1 MRPITL
7 KAFRALAVSVL
18 SVVMVSDSAAQVGE
32 TQLNENCTI
41 SVLNRNVRVR
51 PDGSW
56 VLPNVP
62 ANFGYVRAR
71 VTCIVDGRTI
81 SGESERFLIPPNGVV
96 NRPRITFGE
105 TTPIPRAVT
114 VTSAVGRLT
123 ALGDSAQLTVSALY
137 ADGSTKDV
145 TAGAGTQY
153 TISNTA
159 IATVSDEGLVRA
171 VASGT
176 VVVQATLEGASGM
189 TSILV
194 APPGIDTDGDGMPDE
209 YETANGLNP
218 ANRIDAQEDPD
229 HDGLS
234 NLQEYQLGTN
244 PQSADADGDGL
255 SDGQEVARGTS
266 PLLWDTDGD
275 SVSDGLEVQTGTNP
289 LDRTSVNVG
298 AALSSIRVA
307 PATFVMT
314 FNTIEGEAS
323 VRLIVTGT
331 MLDGRTLDITSRGVN
346 FASNDLAVCNFGATE
361 GQVFAGQSGSCT
373 ITATFAAF
381 SASATGTVNTF
392 APAALSF
399 VSIPGFANSVDV
411 GGDFAF
417 VAAGASGLQI
427 VDVTNRRVPVVAAS
441 LGLPGNAND
450 VKLDGTRAYVAA
462 GSAGLH
468 IVDIGDPRSPRL
480 LGSVDTPGI
489 AHDVRASGNLA
500 FVADG
505 ANGLQVIDV
514 SSPDRPRIIGSVAV
528 GGVAHGVDVSGL
540 RAVVAA
546 GFAGLKVIDLTNPAA
561 PSIVGSVALTD
572 DAKDVVLNGSIAY
585 VANYQAS
592 LRVVDISNPASP
604 RVVGFTS
611 QTLGGM
617 LMDVA
622 SAPPFVFGAD
632 VFFVNGVPIVD
643 ATIPAT
649 PIARAILDFR
659 AFRDDDGTG
668 IAVDGSFVYMTAS
681 RGIIENGTSGDTRL
695 YIGQYR
701 ALEDLKG
708 VAPTVT
714 LTAPADAATFIEGET
729 IAFTATA
736 HDDVGVAAV
745 SFLIDGAVVF
755 TDTAAPY
762 QFSMT
767 APAGAATLTVSVTA
781 IDPGS
786 NIGVSGDVRI
796 NVIPDPLTT
805 VVGRVVGRDLAPLG
819 GVTVAVL
826 GRTATTALDG
836 TFSIAG
842 VPTLQPVVIVAAS
855 LTTPDAILSGNSAA
869 LQPVRGGTTDVGDII
884 AAMTAFET
892 ELGTLMARCDNC
904 NLTVPLPFPF
914 TIAGMTYNRI
924 HVNNGYLRTDGG
936 DFLEAFCCDL
946 TTTDGVAG
954 AGVYVNDSLPGRF
967 VVTWYRHFT
976 YDTGTELNTIQI
988 VLFPDGRIQYAYHG
1002 VSPRAYAFVGLYP
1015 RTRVRSTRV
1024 DLSAITS
1031 LTVAADE
1038 TVYQNF
1044 SPTGDRFDLDGGFLI
1059 FTPNTGG
1066 GYELHP
1072 IPDVAA
1078 PVCTITNPL
1087 DGATL
1092 FEGEALSM
1100 NSTASDANGSV
1111 TRVLLTSTAGGLNA
1125 DLSIAP
1131 YTAPFVVPVGVT
1143 QVTFTA
1149 TAYDNWRNAGVCTST
1164 VNVVPGPPPAV
1175 AIVSPLAGAALTAG
1189 STISVAVD
1197 AANRVPVSSV
1207 DLLVNGVVLAT
1218 DNTAPFELLFTVPGG
1233 VDSLTLTAFA
1243 RNTVGKTATST
1254 PVNVPVVADQLTTLQ
1269 GTVVDGVNDN
1279 APVSGAVVA
1288 PSVHGA
1294 LAEVFNFEEPLTALP
1309 DLSAAAPNRTVLV
1322 SALNLRN
1329 PAALF
1334 GSDPFGLVSSP
1345 SRAIRFS
1352 ANLRITVPGLYTFTL
1367 AVAEG
1372 GRLVVNGTTVVDIPK
1387 GADRFRE
1394 GSGSITLPGG
1404 WVPIQV
1410 LTFDNSTPE
1419 VQLSYAIAGG
1429 AAGVVPPAVLVPASV
1444 PFATTSGDDGA
1455 FSIPGVPTNLGPLG
1469 ASAVASL
1476 NGKLVRGVSGS
1487 VTPVPG
1493 ATTDAGMVRLRAFDT
1508 LYGSSF
1514 SGPTGP
1520 ATLYQIDPET
1530 GAATII
1536 GPIGFWRVG
1545 AMDTTED
1552 GTLYAIGRNPT
1563 TRKNVLLTIDRT
1575 TGAGT
1580 EIGPTGVESL
1590 GFGDTISDI
1599 SFRPSD
1605 GVLFGYLEAGDGLG
1619 TINLGTG
1626 AVTALGD
1633 TNVSCCGNG
1642 LAFAPDGRLLHINE
1656 NELHLMNQ
1664 TTGVA
1669 TVIVPMTY
1677 PEPDEFPRISAMD
1690 FHPDTGEL
1698 FGTLKSDV
1706 GTFLVRIDIVT
1717 GVVTIVGNA
1726 TVNGLD
1732 AVTWGPS
1739 R

>member
-7 KAFRALAVSVL
+7 KAVSALAASVL
-18 SVVMVSDSAAQVGE
+18 SVVMARGAAAQVAE
-32 TQLNENCTI
+32 IQLNDSCTI

-71 VTCIVDGRTI
+71 VTCIVDGRTV

-96 NRPRITFGE
+96 NRPRITFGQ
-105 TTPIPRAVT
+105 TTPIPRSVS
-114 VTSAVGRLT
+114 VTSAIGRLT
-123 ALGDSAQLTVSALY
+123 ALGDAAQLTVSALY
-137 ADGSTKDV
+137 ADGSTKEV

-189 TSILV
+189 TSIQI
-194 APPGIDTDGDGMPDE
+194 APPGIDTDGDGIPDE

-244 PQSADADGDGL
+244 PQNADGDGDRL
-255 SDGQEVARGTS
+255 SDGEEVARGTS

-275 SVSDGLEVQTGTNP
+275 GVSDGLEVQAGTNP
-289 LDRTSVNVG
+289 LDRASVNVG
-298 AALSSIRVA
+298 AALASVRVA
-307 PATFVMT
+307 PASFVMT

-323 VRLIVTGT
+323 VRLAVTGT

-346 FASNDLAVCNFGATE
+346 LASSDLTVCNFGATE

-373 ITATFAAF
+373 ITATFATF

-411 GGDFAF
+411 SGDFAF
-417 VAAGASGLQI
+417 VAAGGSGVQI
-427 VDVTNRRVPVVAAS
+427 VDVTNRRAPVVAAS
-441 LGLPGNAND
+441 LALAGNAND

-468 IVDIGDPRSPRL
+468 VVDVSDPRSPRL
-480 LGSVDTPGI
+480 LGSVDTPGT

-500 FVADG
+500 VVADG

-528 GGVAHGVDVSGL
+528 GGVARGVDLSGF

-546 GFAGLKVIDLTNPAA
+546 GPSGLKVIDLANPAA
-561 PSIVGSVALTD
+561 PAIVGSVALTD

-604 RVVGFTS
+604 RVAGSTT
-611 QTLGGM
+611 QALGGM

-643 ATIPAT
+643 ATIPGN

-659 AFRDDDGTG
+659 GFRDDDGTG

-681 RGIIENGTSGDTRL
+681 RGIVENGTSGDTRL

-708 VAPTVT
+708 VRPTVT

-767 APAGAATLTVSVTA
+767 APAGAATLTISATA

-786 NIGVSGDVRI
+786 NIGVSDGVRI
-796 NVIPDPLTT
+796 DVIPDPLTT
-805 VVGRVVGRDLAPLG
+805 VVGRVVGRDLVPLG
-819 GVTVAVL
+819 GVTVSVL

-836 TFSIAG
+836 AFSIAG

-855 LTTPDAILSGNSAA
+855 LATADAILSGSSSP
-869 LQPVRGGTTDVGDII
+869 LRPVRGGTTDVGDIV
-884 AAMTAFET
+884 AAVTAFET
-892 ELGTLMARCDNC
+892 ELGTLIPRCDNC
-904 NLTVPLPFPF
+904 TVTVPLPFPF
-914 TIAGMTYNRI
+914 PIAGATYSQI
-924 HVNNGYLRTDGG
+924 QINNGYLRTAGG

-946 TTTDGVAG
+946 TTVAGVAG

-976 YDTGTELNTIQI
+976 FGTGSDLNTIQI

-1002 VSPRAYAFVGLYP
+1002 VSPRAFAVVGLFP
-1015 RTRVRSTRV
+1015 RTRVRTTRV

-1031 LTVAADE
+1031 LAVAADE
-1038 TVYQNF
+1038 TVMQNF

-1078 PVCTITNPL
+1078 PVCTIANPS

-1092 FEGEALSM
+1092 FEGEALLV
-1100 NSTASDANGSV
+1100 NATASDSSGSV
-1111 TRVLLTSTAGGLNA
+1111 TRVVLTSSIGGVNA
-1125 DLSIAP
+1125 DLSTGP
-1131 YTAPFVVPVGVT
+1131 YTAPFVVPAGAT
-1143 QVTFTA
+1143 QVTFTV
-1149 TAYDNWRNAGVCTST
+1149 TAYDSWLNAGVCTST

-1175 AIVSPLAGAALTAG
+1175 AVASPLAGSTLAAG
-1189 STISVAVD
+1189 SSIAIVVD

-1207 DLLVNGVVLAT
+1207 DLFVNGAAVAT
-1218 DNTAPFELLFTVPGG
+1218 DDAAPFEFPFTVPGG
-1233 VDSLTLTAFA
+1233 VSSLTLSASA
-1243 RNTVGKTATST
+1243 RNTVGKTAAST
-1254 PVNVPVVADQLTTLQ
+1254 PVSVLVVPDSLTTLQ

-1279 APVSGAVVA
+1279 APVSGATVT
-1288 PSVHGA
+1288 PGVHGA
-1294 LAEVFNFEEPLTALP
+1294 LAEVFNFAEPLTALP
-1309 DLSAAAPNRTVLV
+1309 DLSGAPHRVSLV

-1329 PAALF
+1329 PGSLF
-1334 GSDPFGLVSSP
+1334 GSDPFGFGSSP

-1352 ANLRITVPGLYTFTL
+1352 ANLRVIVPGLYTFTL
-1367 AVAEG
+1367 GAAEG
-1372 GRLVVNGTTVVDIPK
+1372 GRLVVNGTTVIDIPK
-1387 GADRFRE
+1387 TTDRFRQ
-1394 GSGSITLPGG
+1394 GSGSITLAGG

-1419 VQLSYAIAGG
+1419 VQLSYAAPG
-1429 AAGVVPPAVLVPASV
+1429 AAARIVPPAVLVPASV
-1444 PFATTSGDDGA
+1444 PFEVTSGDNGA
-1455 FSIPGVPTNLGPLG
+1455 FSISGVPTNLGQVG
-1469 ASAVASL
+1469 GSAVASL
-1476 NGKLVRGVSGS
+1476 NGKLVRGVSAP

-1493 ATTDAGMVRLRAFDT
+1493 GTTDVGMVRLRAFDT
-1508 LYGSSF
+1508 LYGSAF

-1520 ATLYQIDPET
+1520 SNLYEIDPAT
-1530 GAATII
+1530 GAATLI

-1545 AMDTTED
+1545 ALDTAED

-1563 TRKNVLLTIDRT
+1563 TRQNVLLTIDRA

-1580 EIGPTGVESL
+1580 QIGPTGVEST
-1590 GFGDTISDI
+1590 GFGDTIADI

-1605 GVLFGYLEAGDGLG
+1605 GVLFGYLESGDGLG
-1619 TINLGTG
+1619 TLNLTTG

-1656 NELHLMNQ
+1656 NELHVMNQ
-1664 TTGVA
+1664 ATGVA

-1677 PEPDEFPRISAMD
+1677 PTPDEFPRVSGMD
-1690 FHPDTGEL
+1690 FQPDTGEL
-1698 FGTLKSDV
+1698 VGILKSDV

-1717 GVVTIVGNA
+1717 GVVTTVGSA

-1732 AVTWGPS
+1732 AATWGPG